1 MEQSA
6 VGDVGL
12 EEVDTALGVVPDREA
27 EALLYGRLLMH
38 IPFTLQIVKAQPH
51 MMIAGFQL
59 QQSSLESRPKPSPA
73 DLILALALPGGVAA
87 PNCS

>member
-38 IPFTLQIVKAQPH
+38 IPFTLQTSKHSPIV
-51 MMIAGFQL
+51 IAGFQL

-73 DLILALALPGGVAA
+73 DLILALALPGGVAP